1 MKNNEIRDRLVE
13 LFIEADKFNENEVC
27 DSFEHCGACSYA
39 QYGDCSPRVFADY
52 FIAHGV
58 TFAEDT
64 NVPTKWIP
72 ISEPPTEADE
82 YIVMI
87 KGAGSSTTLL
97 YDPIKKIW
105 FEEDARGNVERY
117 VITHWMP
124 MPEPPM
130 KKKRIIGTAKLREK
144 SGMSQKALGKI
155 VGKSQQAVAK
165 WETGVS
171 EPDIETMFT
180 LAAVFGCTLEEL
192 FEEEIKNGNAGKTPN
207 TD

>member
-1 MKNNEIRDRLVE
+1 MTKDEIRERLVE
-13 LFIEADKFNENEVC
+13 LLVDSEMFNNADGK
-27 DSFEHCGACSYA
+27 
-39 QYGDCSPRVFADY
+39 ADTMCLADHLV
-52 FIAHGV
+52 AHDV
-58 TFAEDT
+58 TFAEDI

-72 ISEPPTEADE
+72 ASSPPTEADE

-87 KGAGSSTTLL
+87 KGGASSTTLL
-97 YDPIKKIW
+97 YDPIEKTW
-105 FEEDARGNVERY
+105 FEEDAHGNVERY
-117 VITHWMP
+117 DITHWMP

-180 LAAVFGCTLEEL
+180 LANVFGCTLEEL
-192 FEEEIKNGNAGKTPN
+192 FEEEFENGNAEKTSN